1 MITMTEPK
9 EPGMTDR
16 KSVIL
21 SDAERRNLRRKLRET
36 VDVAQEVLH
45 PRNQMKLLMDKGRAE
60 VERVT
65 GAASKLARKNAPII
79 GAVGIGAILFAARRP
94 ISKWISTLR
103 QSRSKPP
110 EGE

>member
-1 MITMTEPK
+1 MTEPRG
-9 EPGMTDR
+9 PGVTDR

-45 PRNQMKLLMDKGRAE
+45 PRNQMKLLIDKGRAE
-60 VERVT
+60 AERVA

-79 GAVGIGAILFAARRP
+79 SAVGLGAILFAARRP
-94 ISKWISTLR
+94 ISKWISTR
-103 QSRSKPP
+103 RKSRSNAP